1 MLCGMNLLYY
11 SSSHSSNEYSNAKIK
26 AALNHLGLQ
35 GTLVISFIAQV
46 RQAH

>member
-1 MLCGMNLLYY
+1 MLCSMNLLYY

-26 AALNHLGLQ
+26 AALSHLGLLR
-35 GTLVISFIAQV
+35 TLGISSIAQV